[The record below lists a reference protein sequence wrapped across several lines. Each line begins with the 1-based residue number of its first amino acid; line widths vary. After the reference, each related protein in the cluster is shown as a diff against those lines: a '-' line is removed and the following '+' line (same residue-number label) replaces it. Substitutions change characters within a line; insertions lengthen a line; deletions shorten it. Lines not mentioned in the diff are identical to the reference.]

1 MINTV
6 GQINEIAAND
16 PKKLISN
23 AESKYLTEIYT
34 LAKLI
39 AENDEIKIV
48 AIAGPSGS
56 GKTTTAH
63 ILCERLEEL
72 GEKTEVVSL
81 DDFYLSDE
89 ELPILPDGTQDIE
102 SVNSLNLELINK
114 CFNEIIETG
123 KTVLPC
129 YDFENKKCVPNSK
142 CIDITSRGIIIVEG
156 LHALNPVIAELV
168 PKNNIFK
175 IYISANCSIED
186 DFGEQILSSR
196 QIRLVRRMLR
206 DRIFRGA
213 DANRTLELW
222 NGVVSGER
230 KYLYCYKN
238 TADAFIKTLHNYEP
252 CVFRDDFLALKKEV
266 LCSSVGYD
274 YFLRTASAIE
284 KFKPIS
290 KDLVPKNSLIREF
303 IGPKESI

>member
-1 MINTV
+1 MINTI
-6 GQINEIAAND
+6 GEINNAAIID
-16 PKKLISN
+16 PIRLVTN
-23 AESKYLTEIYT
+23 AESEYLTNIYT
-34 LAKLI
+34 IANDI
-39 AENDEIKIV
+39 AENDDIKIV

-56 GKTTTAH
+56 GKTTSAH

-81 DDFYLSDE
+81 DDFYLSAD

-102 SVNSLNLELINK
+102 SVNSLNLELIKK
-114 CFNEIIETG
+114 CFSEIIETG
-123 KTVLPC
+123 KTVLPQ
-129 YDFENKKCVPNSK
+129 YDFANKKCIPNSK
-142 CIDITSRGIIIVEG
+142 SIDITSRGIIIVEG
-156 LHALNPVIAELV
+156 LHALNPVIARLV
-168 PKNNIFK
+168 ERKNIFK

-186 DFGEQILSSR
+186 DYGEQILSSR

-206 DRIFRGA
+206 DRVFRGA

-238 TADAFIKTLHNYEP
+238 TADAFIKTLHVYEP
-252 CVFRDDFLALKKEV
+252 GVYRNEFLALKTEV

-274 YFLRTASAIE
+274 YFLRTANALE
-284 KFKPIS
+284 KFKPIDS
-290 KDLVPKNSLIREF
+290 FLVPKDSLIREF
-303 IGPKESI
+303 IGPKNEN